1 MDGPWAKQYQKDE
14 QGETVLDE
22 EGNPV
27 VDQDKL
33 NRYQYN
39 GKELTEDLG
48 LNWNDYGARWYD
60 LAIGRW
66 NAVDLL
72 AEKQA
77 SYYAWREQ

>member
-1 MDGPWAKQYQKDE
+1 MCVPGQVAWKKCWRWLNYYPFGLNMEGPWARQYQKDE

-27 VDQDKL
+27 VDREKL

-48 LNWNDYGARWYD
+48 L
-60 LAIGRW
+60 
-66 NAVDLL
+66 
-72 AEKQA
+72 E
-77 SYYAWREQ
+77 